1 MLINFVDFKKA
12 FDSVHRETLWKIM
25 KSYGIPQKIIG
36 IIQNFYDGSRCAV
49 RHGGE
54 MGEWFQVITGV
65 RQGCVLSPLIFALVV
80 EWVMMRV
87 TSVKDTGIRW
97 ANGDRLGDLDF
108 ADDIALLENSWKGI
122 SSCYLAV
129 TKSLSCF
136 CSVAI
141 NFYFILFHSISFHF
155 ISRS

>member
-1 MLINFVDFKKA
+1 MLLINFVDFKKP

-25 KSYGIPQKIIG
+25 KSYGIPQRIIG

-80 EWVMMRV
+80 DWVMTRV
-87 TSVKDTGIRW
+87 MSAKDTGIRW
-97 ANGDRLGDLDF
+97 ATGDRLGDLDF
-108 ADDIALLENSWKGI
+108 ADDIALRKFLKGHEG
-122 SSCYLAV
+122 ANRQN
-129 TKSLSCF
+129 TK
-136 CSVAI
+136 
-141 NFYFILFHSISFHF
+141 
-155 ISRS
+155 RSGNVWA